1 MIGVGARRFLAAL
14 VHLHFTPVTGLVS
27 QCIFEAWEIT
37 KSFSNLLLYKFE
49 FTSFLRV
56 LRPWDI
62 ALETCYLFSSDRKHY
77 TYPSMDTF
85 PQILIQMFR
94 FIHPASACAWKCAIF
109 GLPNNFVLLTR
120 KNFTD
125 QYFRFLRNPKTTIS
139 WLNVISNPN
148 LLKVS
153 YFWDLVFIEHVFGKL
168 NNAGFDGEL
177 D

>member
-1 MIGVGARRFLAAL
+1 
-14 VHLHFTPVTGLVS
+14 
-27 QCIFEAWEIT
+27 
-37 KSFSNLLLYKFE
+37 
-49 FTSFLRV
+49 
-56 LRPWDI
+56 
-62 ALETCYLFSSDRKHY
+62 
-77 TYPSMDTF
+77 MDTF

-94 FIHPASACAWKCAIF
+94 FIHPASACAW
-109 GLPNNFVLLTR
+109 
-120 KNFTD
+120 
-125 QYFRFLRNPKTTIS
+125 NPKTTIS